1 MESKWIIALL
11 LLPIVFV
18 GAYFQGWFLVDFRNK
33 IGNVWFSVLVLSS
46 IILLII
52 VVTFLSR

>member
-18 GAYFQGWFLVDFRNK
+18 GAYFQGWFLVDFRKK
-33 IGNVWFSVLVLSS
+33 IRAAGAAAL
-46 IILLII
+46 
-52 VVTFLSR
+52 